1 MGGLRIDFNHR
12 EVTVHGRRV
21 RLTGTEYRLLEILAR
36 NAGRVVPTES
46 LLARIWGPA
55 MTDNPDYLKV
65 YIHRLRSKLGDDPAN
80 PRYIH
85 TERGVGYWLSK
96 ELP

>member
-1 MGGLRIDFNHR
+1 VGGLRIDFNHR

-80 PRYIH
+80 PR
-85 TERGVGYWLSK
+85 
-96 ELP
+96 